1 MPNTQDTHELLN
13 DSILDWI
20 DSHKDEKPHMV
31 AHALISV
38 GAKLARHAAP
48 TPKDAEALI
57 KLALDNSGD

>member
-20 DSHKDEKPHMV
+20 DSHKDEEPHMV

-38 GAKLARHAAP
+38 GAKLARHASP
-48 TPKDAEALI
+48 TPKVAEELIEIALE
-57 KLALDNSGD
+57 KS